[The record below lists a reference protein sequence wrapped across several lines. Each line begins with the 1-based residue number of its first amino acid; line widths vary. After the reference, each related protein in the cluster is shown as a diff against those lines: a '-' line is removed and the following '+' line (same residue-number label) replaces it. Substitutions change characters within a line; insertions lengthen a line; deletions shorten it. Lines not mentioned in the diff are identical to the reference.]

1 MVERTEPRAMIPA
14 RPTNQSG
21 IVLEFHDLT
30 LGYDRH
36 PAVHHLTGHV
46 PHGALLAIAGP
57 NGGGKSTLLKA
68 IAGRLDPLGGRI
80 ENGARRLAYMPQIA
94 DLSRDFPVSVF
105 DLALTGLCG
114 KRGMFGRISRPERQA
129 ARDALASLG
138 LSGFERRSI
147 RTLSGGQL
155 QRLLFAR
162 LMLQDA
168 DLILLDEPFTAIDQR
183 TTEDLLAIV
192 HRWHAE
198 GRTVLAVLHDLALIR
213 AHFPQTLLLARDTLG
228 WGPTAAILTEARL
241 AEARAMSEAF
251 DRSAAECHRA
261 A

>member
-1 MVERTEPRAMIPA
+1 MADT
-14 RPTNQSG
+14 
-21 IVLEFHDLT
+21 VLRFSNLT

-36 PAVHHLTGHV
+36 PAVHHLEGTV
-46 PHGALLAIAGP
+46 NKGALLAVVGP

-68 IAGRLDPLGGRI
+68 VAGRLAPLSGRI
-80 ENGARRLAYMPQIA
+80 ETGFSRLAYMPQVG
-94 DLSRDFPVSVF
+94 DLNRDFPVSAL

-114 KRGMFGRISRPERQA
+114 RRGMFGRISRADR
-129 ARDALASLG
+129 ARAQEALAAVG
-138 LSGFERRSI
+138 LSGFENRSI

-183 TTEDLLAIV
+183 TIDDLLVIV
-192 HRWHAE
+192 RRWHGE
-198 GRTVLAVLHDLALIR
+198 RRTILAVLHDLELVR
-213 AHFPQTLLLARDTLG
+213 RHFPETLLLARDPLG
-228 WGPTAAILTEARL
+228 WGATGEVLTERQLEAARH
-241 AEARAMSEAF
+241 RATAF
-251 DRSAAECHRA
+251 DRDAAECTRA

>member
-1 MVERTEPRAMIPA
+1 MAEPML
-14 RPTNQSG
+14 
-21 IVLEFHDLT
+21 VFEDLT

-36 PAVHHLTGHV
+36 PAVHHLDGRIA
-46 PHGALLAIAGP
+46 PGSLLAIVGP
-57 NGGGKSTLLKA
+57 NGGGKSTLLKG
-68 IAGRLDPLGGRI
+68 IAGRLAPLAGRI
-80 ENGARRLAYMPQIA
+80 LNSFPHMAYMPQVG
-94 DLSRDFPVSVF
+94 DLNRDFPVTVF

-114 KRGMFGRISRPERQA
+114 RRGMFGRISRGERDRA
-129 ARDALASLG
+129 VDVIGMVG

-168 DLILLDEPFTAIDQR
+168 PLILLDEPFTAIDQR
-183 TTEDLLAIV
+183 TTEDLLHFVAHW
-192 HRWHAE
+192 HRE
-198 GRTVLAVLHDLALIR
+198 GRTILAVLHDLELVR
-213 AHFPQTLLLARDTLG
+213 RHFPETLLLARDPLG
-228 WGPTAAILTEARL
+228 WGVTADILTQDRLEA
-241 AEARAMSEAF
+241 ARHMAEAF